1 MALEDTHRKY
11 LNDHAI
17 TDTVIEATQI
27 YSADGE
33 IVFPWRDGE
42 LATEQRRPW
51 PGEAGT
57 YYWEKGKDLHFW
69 DLVDAGPTSPVLLI
83 EGTKQSLATASHVPP
98 GFSVLGMAGCEGW
111 NKCDLSR
118 LEGRTVYIG
127 LDADAGSNLSVW
139 EAGDLL
145 RQEAEFYEAE
155 VHYLWLPARGTQGMD
170 DVLAKRPATHRRKFI
185 EHLVSKAEKK
195 PAEKKPSTR
204 KGQKMDTIMPDTG
217 DRVGVA
223 VNLDR
228 KEVIDKI
235 TGAMKGKLDGT
246 VLFNYGEVITR
257 VRGHETKPLDKD
269 SFHAMIADSVACY
282 RYTPATDKRPAV
294 FDPTWPDP
302 QTIGSVMSKAEEFS
316 PLKRVVRVPFIR
328 PDGTVCTTPGYD
340 KDTHTVLVLDGLN
353 VDVPEHPS
361 QADAQAA
368 AKTLMDEWLGDFPL
382 LTDADR
388 TNALALV
395 LTPFI
400 RGIVPLVPLAV
411 VNGLEA
417 GVGKN
422 LLVDCI
428 HLLATGEVA
437 TPLPWV
443 SNDEEMR
450 KQITS
455 AFASG
460 AEIFP
465 LDEAHVLEGSQVSRA
480 LTSVTYGDRIL
491 GVSRIAKFPNS
502 VTWISMGNQ
511 VQVNGDMS
519 RRVYFI
525 ALRPVG
531 TTLADR
537 DQRAYRHEDLK
548 AWTTEN
554 RTRLVEAA
562 LTVLRG
568 WYAAGSPR
576 FSRGSS
582 MGSFEP
588 WDRLMSSV
596 TAYAGFPHFLAD
608 MKERRSESDFESS
621 YWEAHVGW
629 LRSTFADDEFTT
641 RQVQE
646 AALRDP
652 RGYEAPPGKEDPAG
666 KDYTRMLGQA
676 YARHKDR
683 RYGNLRLVKSGLGH
697 RSTIRWK
704 VTEQNGGTEGLE
716 GTPTPPHVEKTPLL
730 SVPAHEVARKEGEGV
745 GTPPTPPSLQT
756 ITVKGAIGFDL
767 ETASAKE
774 LFTGNHEGPFVRL
787 AGLVFSD
794 TDDPRESLIEPYDH
808 APNKP
813 LRRVLDALA
822 GAEVNYGH
830 NILGYDHLALARH
843 HGADYDALAE
853 KSVDTMVLARLI
865 DPPGAKGMLPWG
877 SRGYYG
883 LDQVARRLGHS
894 GKSDNIKALAD
905 KWGGCDKIPTDDP
918 EYNDYLRGDL
928 SATKFVYEQLTKDG
942 ISDYARREMRV
953 VGLIQNRMTLNGWK
967 VDTELLADR
976 VAEEAAKVEQAKQ
989 KLIEFGVPL
998 NEPDKI
1004 RLKLKREWPE
1014 AMAGLSMAEV
1024 RAVVADQPD
1033 KAVSFGLA
1041 TRTSGA
1047 PRKSPW
1053 ATDAGRRALVEA
1065 LADAGAVHY
1074 PKTATGQLALSSEAL
1089 GEGWWVNHRG
1099 ERKPGLLR
1107 VYPDLPRVREI
1118 VETLALATGAT
1129 SKYAEIQKYVVG
1141 DRVHPEISGSRPE
1154 DKDGSDQAS
1163 GRWAMRHPS
1172 LTNLGKRGEK
1182 LTQRAPFI
1190 ADNGHLLVSADLSQ
1204 VDMRGVAALSQDRA
1218 YMELFA
1224 PGRDAHMDMAEVYF
1238 GERTKEA
1245 RSKTKAINHGLNYGQ
1260 GDKAVAER
1268 NGLPLELVQEASRRR
1283 AQAYPRLVEW
1293 TQEVRTLGESGA
1305 LLDNGF
1311 GRLMRCDPSRAYT
1324 QAPALMGQGAARD
1337 IMCESLLRLIDRDRR
1352 ATQYLRGVV
1361 HDEVILSVPETDVA
1375 YWREL
1380 IREAFTWGWKG
1391 VPILCDLGTPARRWS
1406 ECYAGE

>member
-1 MALEDTHRKY
+1 MALDDIHRKY
-11 LNDHAI
+11 LNDHAVS
-17 TDTVIEATQI
+17 DDVIEATQI
-27 YSADGE
+27 YSAEGE
-33 IVFPWRDGE
+33 IVFPWRDGD
-42 LATEQRRPW
+42 LITEQRRPW

-57 YYWEKGKDLHFW
+57 YYWEAGKDLHFW
-69 DLVDAGPTSPVLLI
+69 NLIDAGPTSPVLVV
-83 EGTKQSLATASHVPP
+83 EGTKQSLATASNAPD
-98 GFSVLGMAGCEGW
+98 GYSVLGMAGCEGW

-118 LEGRTVYIG
+118 FEGRTIYVC
-127 LDADAGSNLSVW
+127 LDADAGTNLSVW

-145 RQEAEFYEAE
+145 RQEAEFYDAD
-155 VHYLWLPARGTQGMD
+155 VKYLWLPARGTQGMD
-170 DVLAKRPATHRRKFI
+170 DVLAKKPGTHRRRFVEYLI
-185 EHLVSKAEKK
+185 GKAEKK
-195 PAEKKPSTR
+195 PAEKKPLTR
-204 KGQKMDTIMPDTG
+204 KGAKMDTIMPDTG

-228 KEVIDKI
+228 KDVIDKI
-235 TGAMKGKLDGT
+235 TGAMKSKLDGT

-282 RYTPATDKRPAV
+282 RYTPATEKRPAV
-294 FDPTWPDP
+294 FEPTWPDP

-316 PLKRVVRVPFIR
+316 TLKRVVRVPFIR
-328 PDGTVCTTPGYD
+328 PDGSVCTTPGYD
-340 KDTHTVLVLDGLN
+340 ADTHTVLVLDGLD
-353 VDVPEHPS
+353 VDVPENPS
-361 QADAQAA
+361 QTEVRAA
-368 AKTLMDEWLGDFPL
+368 AKFLMDDWLGDFPL

-388 TNALALV
+388 TNCLGLL

-428 HLLATGEVA
+428 HILATGEVA

-465 LDEAHVLEGSQVSRA
+465 LDEAHVLEGAQVSRA

-537 DQRAYRHEDLK
+537 DQRQYRHEDLK
-548 AWTTEN
+548 LWTAQN
-554 RTRLVEAA
+554 RAQLVSAA

-576 FSRGSS
+576 YSRGSS

-588 WDRLMSSV
+588 WDRLVSSV
-596 TAYAGFPHFLAD
+596 TAYAGFPHFLTD
-608 MKERRSESDFESS
+608 MKERRSESDFEAS
-621 YWEAHVGW
+621 YWEAHVTW
-629 LRSTFADDEFTT
+629 LRSTFGDSTFTT

-646 AALRDP
+646 QALRDP

-666 KDYTRMLGQA
+666 KDYTRTLGQA
-676 YARHKDR
+676 YSRHQDR
-683 RYGNLRLVKSGLGH
+683 RYGSLRLVKSGMGH
-697 RSTIRWK
+697 RSTMRWS
-704 VTEQNGGTEGLE
+704 VREDNGGTEGLE
-716 GTPTPPHVEKTPLL
+716 GTPTPPHVGNTLSP
-730 SVPAHEVARKEGEGV
+730 SVPACDVARVEGG
-745 GTPPTPPSLQT
+745 GDPTPPTPPSLQEAPR
-756 ITVKGAIGFDL
+756 KGVIGFDL

-787 AGLVFSD
+787 CGLVEDSQPEG
-794 TDDPRESLIEPYDH
+794 TTGTSVNSLRDS
-808 APNKP
+808 
-813 LRRVLDALA
+813 LM

-830 NILGYDHLALARH
+830 NILGYDHLALAHH
-843 HGADYDALAE
+843 HGADYDSLVESA
-853 KSVDTMVLARLI
+853 VDTMVLARLA

-877 SRGYYG
+877 ARGYYG
-883 LDQVARRLGHS
+883 LDQVARRLGHE
-894 GKSDNIKALAD
+894 GKSADLKTLAD
-905 KWGGCDKIPTDDP
+905 KWGGHDKIPPTDP
-918 EYNDYLRGDL
+918 EYNAYLRGDL
-928 SATKFVYEQLTKDG
+928 SATRFVYEQLTKDG
-942 ISDYARREMRV
+942 ISDYAKREMRV

-967 VDTELLADR
+967 VDTELLAER
-976 VAEEAAKVEQAKQ
+976 VAEEAAKVEQAKGT
-989 KLIEFGVPL
+989 LAEFGVPL

-1004 RLKLKREWPE
+1004 RLKLKKDWPQE
-1014 AMAGLSMAEV
+1014 MAGLSMTEA

-1041 TRTSGA
+1041 TRAPGK

-1053 ATDAGRRALVEA
+1053 ATDAGREA
-1065 LADAGAVHY
+1065 LIKALRDAGAEHY

-1089 GEGWWVNHRG
+1089 GDGWWVNHNG
-1099 ERKPGLLR
+1099 ERRPGLLR
-1107 VYPDLPRVREI
+1107 VYPDLPKVREI

-1190 ADNGHLLVSADLSQ
+1190 ADDGHLHVSADLSQ
-1204 VDMRGVAALSQDRA
+1204 VDMRGVAALSQDQA

-1238 GERTKEA
+1238 GERTKDA
-1245 RSKTKAINHGLNYGQ
+1245 RSRTKAINHGLNYGQ

-1268 NGLPLELVQEASRRR
+1268 NGLPLELVNEASRRR
-1283 AQAYPRLVEW
+1283 AEAYPRLIEW
-1293 TQEVRTLGESGA
+1293 TNEVRLMGESGA

-1311 GRLMRCDPSRAYT
+1311 GRLMRCDPQRAWT

-1361 HDEVILSVPETDVA
+1361 HDEVILSVPEGDVD
-1375 YWREL
+1375 YWQEL
-1380 IREAFTWGWKG
+1380 IKDAFTWEWKG